1 MADDTTNGNGDDEEF
16 VWSLEPV
23 QRLSR
28 DLRLAG
34 RTLVDT
40 EVRYLVDA
48 YYIIQEDRKRAKMQR
63 DSLKKAGEPN
73 AIIDYLFNQSRILE
87 TQIKLALDVYTN
99 SHMMGSWMRDV
110 FGIGPVISAGMLAH
124 IDIDQAPVV
133 GHIWQYAGIAGPPQ
147 QLKDRRASYRVK
159 YKEPINPDTPPPFV
173 LKSGQEVTPY
183 YPDGEDTYIYQILV
197 GEADAPE
204 WEATADIQD
213 VEMTYRIS
221 GQKPWEKG
229 QKRPFNAKLK
239 TLCWKAGQSFMKFSG
254 DSRCYYGKIYR
265 ERKEYEIERNEA
277 GYNAEYAAVK
287 VKQVGRSTEAY
298 KHFLQGRCPPGQIDG
313 RARRYSVK
321 LFLAHMH
328 GVWYERH
335 FGRPAPKP
343 YPIAIL
349 GHAHYIP
356 PPHS

>member
-1 MADDTTNGNGDDEEF
+1 MADDEDGSFEGNEEF

-48 YYIIQEDRKRAKMQR
+48 YYIMQEDRKRAKMQR
-63 DSLKKAGEPN
+63 DTLQKSGEPN
-73 AIIDYLFNQSRILE
+73 QIIDYLFNQSRILE

-124 IDIDQAPVV
+124 IDIEEAPVV
-133 GHIWQYAGIAGPPQ
+133 GHIWQYAGIAGPLQ
-147 QLKDRRASYRVK
+147 NIRDRRASYRVTFK
-159 YKEPINPDTPPPFV
+159 QRIDPNKPPVFL
-173 LKSGQEVTPY
+173 LKDQREATPY
-183 YPDGEDTYIYQILV
+183 YPDGDNVIIYQVPI
-197 GEADAPE
+197 GEADAPDWMPSDRYE
-204 WEATADIQD
+204 D
-213 VEMTYRIS
+213 VEVTYRMS

-229 QKRPFNAKLK
+229 HKRPFNAKLK

-254 DSRCYYGKIYR
+254 DERCYYGKVYR
-265 ERKEYEIERNEA
+265 TRKEYEIERNEA
-277 GYNAEYAAVK
+277 GYNAEYAAIR
-287 VKQVGRSTEAY
+287 VGHVGKSTEAY
-298 KHFLQGRCPPGQIDG
+298 KHYSEGRCPPGQIDG
-313 RARRYSVK
+313 RARRYAVK

-343 YPIAIL
+343 YPITIL
-349 GHAHYIP
+349 GHVHYIP